1 MSTIESQFLESN
13 DFSEFEGEWIAILD
27 KKVVAHGKTLSE
39 VYDKVTELKLV
50 RTPLFHRIPKKDET
64 DTFIL

>member
-1 MSTIESQFLESN
+1 MSTVESQFLESG
-13 DFSEFEGEWIAILD
+13 DFSEFEGEWVAILD

-39 VYDKVTELKLV
+39 VYDKVVEANLV
-50 RTPLFHRIPKKDET
+50 RTPLFHRIPKKDDV

>member
-1 MSTIESQFLESN
+1 MSSIESQYLESG
-13 DFSEFEGEWIAILD
+13 DFAQYEGEWVAILD

-39 VYDKVTELKLV
+39 VYDKITSARLV
-50 RTPLFHRIPKKDET
+50 RTPLFHRIPKKDEA

>member
-1 MSTIESQFLESN
+1 VSTVESRFLESN

-27 KKVVAHGKTLSE
+27 KKVVAHDKTLSG
-39 VYDKVTELKLV
+39 VCDKVASLKLI
-50 RTPLFHRIPKKDET
+50 RTPLFHRIPKKDDI